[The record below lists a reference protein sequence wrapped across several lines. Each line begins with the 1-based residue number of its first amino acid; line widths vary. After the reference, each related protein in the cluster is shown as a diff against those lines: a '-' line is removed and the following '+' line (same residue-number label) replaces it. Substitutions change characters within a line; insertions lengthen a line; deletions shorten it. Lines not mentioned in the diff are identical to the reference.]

1 MTSFGSRGGWWV
13 VGQVA
18 LFALYGAALLGTD
31 GLDAGTGNTAIRIV
45 GAVLLAA
52 AIVIGTW
59 SLRLLGSNLTP
70 YPAPQDGST
79 LQEHGPYRIVRHP
92 IYLAVVSGTVG
103 LAVALLNPA
112 AALVGLSFV
121 PYFAAKSGHE
131 ERMLTKR
138 FAGYADYQ
146 SRVRHRLIPGIF

>member
-1 MTSFGSRGGWWV
+1 MTSFVSRGGWWV

-31 GLDAGTGNTAIRIV
+31 VLDVGTG
-45 GAVLLAA
+45 AA
-52 AIVIGTW
+52 AIRVVGVVMVVAAILIGVW
-59 SLRLLGSNLTP
+59 SLRLLGSDLTP
-70 YPAPQDGST
+70 YPAPQEDSS

-92 IYLAVVSGTVG
+92 IYLAVVLGTVG

-112 AALVGLSFV
+112 ATLVGLSFV

-131 ERMLTKR
+131 ERMLAKR
-138 FAGYADYQ
+138 FAGYADYR
-146 SRVRHRLIPGIF
+146 SRVRYRLIPGIF